1 MTNLGYTKD
10 LFILPFD
17 HRSSFLKKMFASSP
31 GAAPEGSAQRGG
43 PPARREIGGRKPTDE
58 EIERVKKA
66 KEIIYQG
73 FKKSLSAGLP
83 KESSAILVDEQ
94 FGDELL
100 RDAHEN
106 GFIIILTT
114 EKSGQKE
121 FAFEYGEEF
130 DQHIKKYNPTFVKA
144 LVQYNP
150 EGEKELNA
158 RQREKLSELT
168 RFSHE
173 NGYKLLIEPLI
184 PGTIE
189 QLAKFGG
196 DPDRYDLE
204 LRPFLTLRMIKEMQ
218 DGGVDPDVW
227 KLEGMTKREDY
238 QMAVQQAKADGRDN
252 VGIVILGRAAD
263 ASAVE
268 HWLKVGAKVPG
279 IIGFAIGRTIFWD
292 PITEF
297 EQGKINE
304 DETPEVIS
312 KRFLHYYHIFI
323 ESRQG
328 L

>member
-1 MTNLGYTKD
+1 MIGYTKD

-17 HRSSFLKKMFASSP
+17 HRSSFLKKMFEV
-31 GAAPEGSAQRGG
+31 EG
-43 PPARREIGGRKPTDE
+43 REPTDK
-58 EIERVKKA
+58 EIEKVKKA

-73 FKKSLSAGLP
+73 FKKALSQGLP

-106 GFIIILTT
+106 GFTIILTT

-121 FAFEYGEEF
+121 FDFGYGEEF

-158 RQREKLSELT
+158 RQREKLALLT
-168 RFSHE
+168 KFAHE
-173 NGYKLLIEPLI
+173 NGYKLLIEPLV
-184 PGTIE
+184 PATVK

-196 DPDRYDLE
+196 DLDRYDQDA
-204 LRPFLTLRMIKEMQ
+204 RPFLTSRMINEMQ
-218 DGGVDPDVW
+218 ESEVDPDVW
-227 KLEGMTKREDY
+227 KLEGMNKAEDY
-238 QMAVQQAKADGRDN
+238 QMAVQQARAEGRDN
-252 VGIVILGRAAD
+252 VGIVILGRAAE
-263 ASAVE
+263 ASIVE
-268 HWLKVGAKVPG
+268 NWLKVGARVRG
-279 IIGFAIGRTIFWD
+279 VIGFAIGRTIFWD
-292 PITEF
+292 PILQF
-297 EQGKINE
+297 EEGKISE
-304 DETPEVIS
+304 DEASEVIS

-323 ESRQG
+323 EARSG

>member
-1 MTNLGYTKD
+1 MIGYTKD

-17 HRSSFLKKMFASSP
+17 HRSSFLKKMFDIQGREP
-31 GAAPEGSAQRGG
+31 T
-43 PPARREIGGRKPTDE
+43 PA
-58 EIERVKKA
+58 EIEKVKKA

-73 FKKSLSAGLP
+73 FKKAISQDLP
-83 KESSAILVDEQ
+83 RESSAILVDEQ

-100 RDAHEN
+100 RDAHAN
-106 GFIIILTT
+106 GFTIILTT

-121 FAFEYGEEF
+121 FDFEYGDEF
-130 DQHIKKYNPTFVKA
+130 AAHIKKYDPVFIKA

-158 RQREKLSELT
+158 KQREKLALLT
-168 RFSHE
+168 KFAHD

-184 PGTIE
+184 PPTVQ
-189 QLAKFGG
+189 QLAKYGG
-196 DPDRYDLE
+196 DPDKYDRE
-204 LRPFLTLRMIKEMQ
+204 ARPFLTSRMIKEMQ

-227 KLEGMTKREDY
+227 KLEGMSKIEDY
-238 QMAVQQAKADGRDN
+238 QMAVQQATASGRDS

-268 HWLKVGAKVPG
+268 NWVRVGAKVKG
-279 IIGFAIGRTIFWD
+279 VIGFAIGRTIFWD
-292 PITEF
+292 PIMDF
-297 EQGKINE
+297 EQEKIKE
-304 DETPEVIS
+304 DEASEVIS

-323 ESRQG
+323 EARQG